1 MPLYRD
7 MGAYEYAWTTKFLTP
22 SHDYILPVTPFLQ
35 PYLSFRYTP
44 LCLVHLVVS
53 YLAICFALAFHTWSL
68 EAANNGMQIRFTH
81 LGCFMEEEGWI
92 ITQGCRDG
100 TQMFILDTNDV
111 GTTLLANGQK
121 LKSDIDSWPKQISH
135 VNY

>member
-1 MPLYRD
+1 
-7 MGAYEYAWTTKFLTP
+7 
-22 SHDYILPVTPFLQ
+22 
-35 PYLSFRYTP
+35 
-44 LCLVHLVVS
+44 
-53 YLAICFALAFHTWSL
+53 
-68 EAANNGMQIRFTH
+68 
-81 LGCFMEEEGWI
+81 MEEEGWI